1 MNLNVNFSDI
11 RGGVDKIISPQQQ
24 KRASKVFEGLWGAV
38 ASPSA
43 VAAAAARK
51 ERKKV
56 EREQVNLLDMGVD
69 KFDGDNDE
77 DDTIMPS
84 RSSQFT
90 VMAPDI
96 QQKRKVKP
104 PNAKEP
110 ELDLSITASPS
121 GYLTSSPAT
130 GFPTPPIKEEKESES
145 EELSEDG
152 WNW

>member
-1 MNLNVNFSDI
+1 M
-11 RGGVDKIISPQQQ
+11 DKIISPQQQ

-51 ERKKV
+51 ERKKI
-56 EREQVNLLDMGVD
+56 ERDQVNLLDMEFD
-69 KFDGDNDE
+69 RDDGDNGE

-90 VMAPDI
+90 VMAPDNY
-96 QQKRKVKP
+96 QKRKVKP
-104 PNAKEP
+104 AKEP

-121 GYLTSSPAT
+121 GYLTSSPAFEVLT
-130 GFPTPPIKEEKESES
+130 HSIKEEKESES
-145 EELSEDG
+145 EDFSEDG